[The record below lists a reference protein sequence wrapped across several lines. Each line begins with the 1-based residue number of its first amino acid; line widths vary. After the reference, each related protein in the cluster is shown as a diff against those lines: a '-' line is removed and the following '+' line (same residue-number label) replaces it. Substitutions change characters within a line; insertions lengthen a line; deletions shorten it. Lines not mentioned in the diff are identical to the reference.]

1 MITAQ
6 TRLLGVIGYPIEH
19 SLSPLFQNAALSY
32 LGLPFVYLAFDILP
46 SNLERALE
54 AMRIFSIRGF
64 NVTIPYKEKVIPF
77 LDALEGEARVIEAVN
92 TIVNEKGKL
101 IGYNTDGVGLYRSLE
116 GKGVNVE
123 GKKALLL
130 GAGGA
135 AKAAVWALWKRGG
148 KSIFVINRTR
158 ERGEDLANWAR
169 AEFFLEVEV
178 VEWGKM
184 KEQDSLPLWQ
194 EAGVIVNATSLGL
207 KGEEISLPWEKLSPS
222 VWIVDVVYRRGLT
235 PLVRE
240 AKKRGIQSF
249 DGKEMLLQQGAESFF
264 LFTGEKAPL
273 KVMEEALDW
282 KPL

>member
-6 TRLLGVIGYPIEH
+6 TRLLGVIGHPVAH

-46 SNLERALE
+46 SYLEKSLE
-54 AMRIFSIRGF
+54 AMRVFSIRGF
-64 NVTIPYKEKVIPF
+64 NVTVPYKEEVIPF
-77 LDALEGEARVIEAVN
+77 LDVLEEEAQIIGAVN
-92 TIVNEKGKL
+92 TIVNEEGKL

-116 GKGVNVE
+116 RKGVSVE

-135 AKAAVWALWKRGG
+135 AKAAVWALWKKGIA
-148 KSIFVINRTR
+148 SIFIINRTR
-158 ERGEDLANWAR
+158 ERGESLAHWVR
-169 AEFFLEVEV
+169 AKFSLEIEV
-178 VEWGKM
+178 GEWGKM
-184 KEQDSLPLWQ
+184 EEWDSLWQ

-222 VWIVDVVYRRGLT
+222 VWIIDVVYRQGLT
-235 PLVRE
+235 PLVRK
-240 AKKRGIQSF
+240 ARRSGIQSF
-249 DGKEMLLQQGAESFF
+249 DGKEMLIQQGAESFS

-273 KVMEEALDW
+273 EVMEEALNFRG
-282 KPL
+282 